1 MHKQI
6 SMYLLILIRFI
17 TSFLNI
23 NFFKI
28 SIPITFYTIIVFISL
43 TYYVVEKMQRKII
56 LATRENTN
64 IYILKQ
70 YYKIIYSVY
79 LFIGILST
87 IILCLD
93 KNWQVNLVFVSLF
106 NIIIFC
112 HLKELNDSFKPEFYN
127 DFFLSNILKLLS
139 FLNISGF
146 TYCFTMNNQELGVL
160 NYSIYL
166 LYVVIYLHFVFSFN
180 STIKCFRENS
190 VHFLYN
196 KYKLVLITDITH
208 FIITSILITLVFTI
222 NDYKN
227 LASKEQNGYEYV
239 AFFCCLVNGAYSFF
253 GLFFT
258 IIYCLTIP
266 NKIKDKLTELQ
277 NISNRNTNEVIVVV
291 SPSDDSNEN
300 IDICIGKNLSD
311 SPTPPNEVAT
321 QSLSEPEVV

>member
-79 LFIGILST
+79 LFIGFLST

-127 DFFLSNILKLLS
+127 EFFLSNILKLLS

-196 KYKLVLITDITH
+196 KYK
-208 FIITSILITLVFTI
+208 F
-222 NDYKN
+222 
-227 LASKEQNGYEYV
+227 
-239 AFFCCLVNGAYSFF
+239 
-253 GLFFT
+253 
-258 IIYCLTIP
+258 
-266 NKIKDKLTELQ
+266 
-277 NISNRNTNEVIVVV
+277 
-291 SPSDDSNEN
+291 
-300 IDICIGKNLSD
+300 
-311 SPTPPNEVAT
+311 
-321 QSLSEPEVV
+321 